1 LPRRQPQTIF
11 LCNALRT
18 LLTLLPFARMLR
30 PVPRS
35 ITPSYS
41 HLARHRPTAYKTGFV
56 IFHGFEFNEFAGFI
70 SISHILFYIFKKMN
84 YSVDIGTVDY
94 EIAYFSLLI
103 HVCLVEKKLGE
114 EFVDITNI

>member
-1 LPRRQPQTIF
+1 
-11 LCNALRT
+11 
-18 LLTLLPFARMLR
+18 
-30 PVPRS
+30 
-35 ITPSYS
+35 
-41 HLARHRPTAYKTGFV
+41 V

-114 EFVDITNI
+114 EFVDNTNI